1 VFEPIELGLAIVPT
15 ENSRTEPIP
24 RIHSSNQITGARFE
38 IVGSLMLLIILNEV
52 GVCFMVFSLL
62 VVVSLGDLEKS
73 VLLHRGARSAT

>member
-1 VFEPIELGLAIVPT
+1 MFERIELGLASVPT

-24 RIHSSNQITGARFE
+24 RIPSGNQITGARFE
-38 IVGSLMLLIILNEV
+38 IVGSLMLLRVLNEV

-73 VLLHRGARSAT
+73 V